1 MSDLST
7 QLPQRLNRPEETGLD
22 PGLLIPLLRL
32 LVEGDPVT
40 VEQLAAAAGR
50 TLEEVRRGL
59 DAVPDTEYDDQGR
72 IVGQG
77 LSLVPTPH
85 RFTVAGEELY
95 TWCALDTLIFP
106 ALLDRPARVESVSP
120 ASGEPIR
127 VTVDPAAG
135 VTSVEPATAMVSL
148 VNPEEITSIRSSF
161 CNQVHYFTSPED
173 AAEWLVAHPDAEVAP
188 VAEAY
193 RIGAALTTGLL
204 DRLQATTP
212 AEADD
217 CHSCC

>member
-22 PGLLIPLLRL
+22 AGLLIPLLRL

>member
-1 MSDLST
+1 MSELST
-7 QLPQRLNRPEETGLD
+7 QLPQRLNRREETGLD
-22 PGLLIPLLRL
+22 AGLLIPLLRL
-32 LVEGDPVT
+32 LVDGDPVT

-50 TLEEVRRGL
+50 ALDEVRRGL
-59 DAVPDTEYDDQGR
+59 AAVPDTEYDEQGR
-72 IVGQG
+72 IIGQG
-77 LSLVPTPH
+77 LTLRPTPH

-127 VTVDPAAG
+127 VTVEPADG
-135 VTSVEPATAMVSL
+135 VISVEPATAMVSL
-148 VNPEEITSIRSSF
+148 VNPEQITSIRSSF
-161 CNQVHYFTSPED
+161 CNQVHYFTSPDD
-173 AAEWLVAHPDAEVAP
+173 AAGWLAEHPDAELAP

-204 DRLQATTP
+204 NRLQSAP
-212 AEADD
+212 AEAD
-217 CHSCC
+217 CHNRC